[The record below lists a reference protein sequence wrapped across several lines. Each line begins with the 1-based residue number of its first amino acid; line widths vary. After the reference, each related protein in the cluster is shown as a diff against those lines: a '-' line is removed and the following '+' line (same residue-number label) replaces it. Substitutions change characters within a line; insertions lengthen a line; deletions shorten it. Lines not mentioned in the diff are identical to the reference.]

1 MFFSKLTQRHMQPRT
16 QDLSLGKIF
25 LSQRAGRNYPGLRG
39 CDTCSLGF
47 SSTYQQEKAE
57 SSENCCRVLYSAEHL
72 FNRNHGWILID
83 ICERL

>member
-1 MFFSKLTQRHMQPRT
+1 MVIVSGTKLLIKPGWTLKLFKTLIGDRCSSRS
-16 QDLSLGKIF
+16 SL
-25 LSQRAGRNYPGLRG
+25 N
-39 CDTCSLGF
+39 DTCSLGF